1 MEKKIIGQR
10 IKEVVISKKITH
22 KEFAEL
28 LSVSDNYVFKIYNK
42 SSLDTKFLEIISKA
56 LNHNFFEDIINGIVE
71 MDNSEVMKDFY
82 NRRAVSQFHE
92 IVPEVLEE
100 LGREPIISFGR
111 PSGLEKGIKIPDFT
125 LTDYFITFTVGETF
139 MERSP
144 EHCKKSFI
152 GYDVKNKD
160 NIEIEVLHNEW
171 VKQNMPLSNPVQ
183 INIKLDYKTKE
194 EWIKTLKFAFEI
206 YDYCKRINRI
216 RL

>member
-1 MEKKIIGQR
+1 MKKTIGEII
-10 IKEVVISKKITH
+10 KDEVNRKGLK
-22 KEFAEL
+22 AEQFGEL
-28 LSVSDNYVFKIYNK
+28 INCERENVYKIYKRTNMSVLQLK
-42 SSLDTKFLEIISKA
+42 EISKA
-56 LNHNFFEDIINGIVE
+56 LDHNFFEDIVNNNIE
-71 MDNSEVMKDFY
+71 MEDPEVMRDFY
-82 NRRAVSQFHE
+82 NRRAVSQFME
-92 IVPEVLEE
+92 IVPQVLED
-100 LGREPIISFGR
+100 LDVEPTISFGR
-111 PSGLEKGIKIPDFT
+111 PKGIEKDIKIPDFT